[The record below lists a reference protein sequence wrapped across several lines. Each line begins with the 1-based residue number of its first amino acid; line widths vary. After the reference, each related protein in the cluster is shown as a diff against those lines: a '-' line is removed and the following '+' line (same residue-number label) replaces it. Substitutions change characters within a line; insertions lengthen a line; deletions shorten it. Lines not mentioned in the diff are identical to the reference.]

1 MIGTN
6 CVSCY
11 GCRRRLIL
19 VGGYVRRCWQ
29 SNCKHKCAFVSLII
43 THHFIA
49 NTINGWKHVNKE
61 SSCVCRSIWVQ
72 PEVREGGGLSYAI
85 YLINWKLY
93 EWITFTSVSCV
104 LYTLNG
110 TIQIEFE
117 YLWRQGERRWMGV
130 RNMGAK
136 GGGGGEPK
144 SDELT
149 IYISS
154 SKLNCNLL
162 WCMLS

>member
-11 GCRRRLIL
+11 GCKRRLIL

-72 PEVREGGGLSYAI
+72 PEVREGGGA
-85 YLINWKLY
+85 
-93 EWITFTSVSCV
+93 F
-104 LYTLNG
+104 
-110 TIQIEFE
+110 
-117 YLWRQGERRWMGV
+117 V
-130 RNMGAK
+130 RNIFNQLKIVWMNHFHKCILCTHLTERSKLNSNIYSDKAREGGWVWETWARR